1 MTSSLLEK
9 YKNKKEKIEERLD
22 EFKSVWKNLDR
33 DIFSELCF
41 CICTPQSKA
50 VYCDRAVSSL
60 TKSGVLFSGKYDQIR
75 NGLKGVRFPNNKAK
89 YIFEA
94 RCMFY
99 KDGSLKIKDKL
110 DISNILKCREWLV
123 NNVKGLGYKEA
134 SHFLRN
140 IGFGKDLAILDV
152 HILNNMK
159 KFSIIN
165 EIPKSITKKLY
176 YSLEND
182 LRVFATNK
190 NIPMDA
196 LDLLFWSLETGEIF
210 K

>member
-1 MTSSLLEK
+1 
-9 YKNKKEKIEERLD
+9 
-22 EFKSVWKNLDR
+22 
-33 DIFSELCF
+33 
-41 CICTPQSKA
+41 
-50 VYCDRAVSSL
+50 
-60 TKSGVLFSGKYDQIR
+60 
-75 NGLKGVRFPNNKAK
+75 
-89 YIFEA
+89 
-94 RCMFY
+94 
-99 KDGSLKIKDKL
+99 
-110 DISNILKCREWLV
+110 
-123 NNVKGLGYKEA
+123 
-134 SHFLRN
+134 
-140 IGFGKDLAILDV
+140 
-152 HILNNMK
+152 MK